1 MDSEFSRDCERA
13 DELMGFLYGELND
26 VEAKAFRGHL
36 QQCATCS
43 SELSSFGDI
52 RKSVVAWRDESFS
65 TLYSPGVNLPATK
78 PSAVAALREFF
89 NLSPAWMKMAVGFAS
104 VLFCVFAVLAVWGLR
119 QSNDPA
125 VVKVETSPTAEQIDV
140 IVKQRVEDELKRLKA
155 QSDSAVVHNAPAP
168 VKETVERRPNR
179 AVVRNQNNP
188 RRPLTRG
195 EREQLAADLRLTSG
209 PDDSELD
216 LLSDTINQ

>member
-1 MDSEFSRDCERA
+1 MNSEFSRDCERA

-26 VEAKAFRGHL
+26 VDAKGFRGHL

-52 RKSVVAWRDESFS
+52 RKLVVAWRDESFS
-65 TLYSPGVNLPATK
+65 TLYSPGINLPATK
-78 PSAVAALREFF
+78 PSAVAALRQFF
-89 NLSPAWMKMAVGFAS
+89 NLSPAWMKVAVGFAS
-104 VLFCVFAVLAVWGLR
+104 RLFCVFAVLAVFGLR
-119 QSNDPA
+119 QSNEPA
-125 VVKVETSPTAEQIDV
+125 VVKVETSPTTEQIDL

-155 QSDSAVVHNAPAP
+155 QSDSAVVDNAPAP
-168 VKETVERRPNR
+168 VKETVERRSNR
-179 AVVRNQNNP
+179 AVVRYQNNP

-195 EREQLAADLRLTSG
+195 EREQLAADLRLTSS
-209 PDDSELD
+209 PDDSELN